1 MEKAIVI
8 RYDLKEGL
16 HNHSK
21 EQERSLADLNRLL
34 TEGWRVKDSHPMSGH
49 SYNLASVSLVILEK
63 SAL

>member
-16 HNHSK
+16 SGHAK
-21 EQERSLADLNRLL
+21 EQERCLAELNRLL
-34 TEGWRVKDSHPMSGH
+34 SEGWNVKASDPMSGH

-63 SAL
+63 L